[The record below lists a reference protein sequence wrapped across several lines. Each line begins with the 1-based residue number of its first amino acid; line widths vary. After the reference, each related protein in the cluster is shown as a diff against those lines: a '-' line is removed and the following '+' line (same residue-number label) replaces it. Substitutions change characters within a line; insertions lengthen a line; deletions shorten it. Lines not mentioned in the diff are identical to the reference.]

1 RVSLARALVMEPGV
15 LLFDEPL
22 SNLDAKLRIHMR
34 DEIRKIQ
41 QQVGITSIYVTHD
54 QAEAMGLA
62 DKVIIMKEGRIQQ
75 AGSPIEVYQNPVNE
89 FVANFIGRANIFTG
103 KLVYKTDSKCTID
116 VYGVRYEVPQKVT
129 HNIGDEIKIVARPES
144 IIISKDDFKGKVTK
158 SMFMGAY
165 HEYEVMF
172 QDLKVEI
179 SVSNPR
185 GKKSYALDSELD
197 FSLDVES
204 IHIL

>member
-1 RVSLARALVMEPGV
+1 
-15 LLFDEPL
+15 
-22 SNLDAKLRIHMR
+22 
-34 DEIRKIQ
+34 
-41 QQVGITSIYVTHD
+41 
-54 QAEAMGLA
+54 
-62 DKVIIMKEGRIQQ
+62 
-75 AGSPIEVYQNPVNE
+75 
-89 FVANFIGRANIFTG
+89 
-103 KLVYKTDSKCTID
+103 
-116 VYGVRYEVPQKVT
+116 
-129 HNIGDEIKIVARPES
+129 
-144 IIISKDDFKGKVTK
+144 
-158 SMFMGAY
+158 MFMGAY